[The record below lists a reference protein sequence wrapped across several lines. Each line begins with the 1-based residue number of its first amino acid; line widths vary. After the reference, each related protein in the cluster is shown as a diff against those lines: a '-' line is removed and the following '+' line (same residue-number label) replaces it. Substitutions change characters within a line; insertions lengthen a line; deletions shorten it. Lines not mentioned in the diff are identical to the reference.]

1 MAETRPTEA
10 FALLEQEATRQR
22 LASEAARH
30 LAATRSRLILG
41 RDAKSVFFAV
51 LALRLKLGCDWQCE
65 TMETD
70 GVSLHYNPAFVC
82 GLSPDERLGVMV
94 HEVMHNALAHVTRRG
109 SRDRSRW
116 NIACDLA
123 VNPLLAEAGFTL
135 PAGRL
140 MPGESSYSHLA
151 TGGSA
156 EAYYAQLPS
165 SADETSAMDP
175 GGCGGVRDPTP
186 DADPSPDSTASEWS
200 AAVVQAQHAASAR
213 GELPSGLARGVCA
226 LVHPPADWRTL
237 LREFLTSHARN
248 DYSWMR
254 PNRRFLVQ
262 GLYLPGLHSE
272 ELGEVVIAIDTSG
285 SVSERDLATFAG
297 EIQGILEA
305 FDCDVVILY
314 HDTIVQ
320 REQRWRS
327 SDGPLMLDPLGGGG
341 TSHECVFDWLDRSE
355 VLPSCVVCLTDL
367 ETQFPS
373 PSPDVPVLWAVIGD
387 TNILPPFGQCVRI
400 GS

>member
-51 LALRLKLGCDWQCE
+51 LALRLKLGCDWSCE

-123 VNPLLAEAGFTL
+123 VNPLLADAGFSL

-140 MPGESSYSHLA
+140 MPGESSYAHLA

-156 EAYYAQLPS
+156 EAYYAQL
-165 SADETSAMDP
+165 SASPDETSATDP

-186 DADPSPDSTASEWS
+186 DADPAPDSTASEWA

-213 GELPSGLARGVCA
+213 GELPSGLARRVCA

-254 PNRRFLVQ
+254 PNRRFWVQ

-272 ELGEVVIAIDTSG
+272 ELGEVVVAIDTSG

-297 EIQGILEA
+297 EIQSILDA
-305 FDCDVVILY
+305 FDCDAVILY
-314 HDTIVQ
+314 HDTVIQ

-327 SDGPLMLDPLGGGG
+327 SDGPLTLDPLGGGG
-341 TSHECVFDWLDRSE
+341 TSHACVFDWLDRSE

-373 PSPDVPVLWAVIGD
+373 SSPDLPVLWAVIGD
-387 TNILPPFGQCVRI
+387 TNIRPPFGQCVRI